1 MPSLGIPALTVLDDS
16 LGAPVLP
23 AGPPTVARGA
33 RLLDRT
39 GNPVIDP
46 VTGGFVKAD
55 AVMMRVYLAVKTT
68 LASASGD
75 KTVGSKLPR
84 KVGNR
89 FEAELRTS
97 VQLALAGMIA
107 ERTITLENVTAVQIH
122 PGTYAPEIEYTN
134 LLTNSRDRIQV

>member
-1 MPSLGIPALTVLDDS
+1 MPSLGIPALTVSDDS

-33 RLLDRT
+33 RLLDRA

-46 VTGGFVKAD
+46 VTGGFIKAD
-55 AVMMRVYLAVKTT
+55 AVMMRVYLAIKTT

-75 KTVGSKLPR
+75 PAVGAGLPR

-97 VQLALAGMIA
+97 VQLALAGMIS
-107 ERTITLENVTAVQIH
+107 ERTIILENVTATQVH
-122 PGTYAPEIEYTN
+122 PGAYAVEIEYTD
-134 LLTNSRDRIQV
+134 LLNNSRYRIQI